1 MFLVSKKSSSFVNL
15 SFIFFYQIRTERDS
29 TSAED
34 NILHFLQACNGLGV
48 VKVSWLIY
56 FNFITPSLLSLP
68 VPPSLPPCTSLSPS
82 LYLPL
87 SLPVPPSPPPCTSLS
102 PSLYLPLPLSPYQ
115 IFRLGD
121 LTDSKRD
128 FAPVL
133 VTLQEL
139 YRIAEG

>member
-1 MFLVSKKSSSFVNL
+1 MFLVSQKSSSFVSL
-15 SFIFFYQIRTERDS
+15 GFIFFYQIKTERDS

-48 VKVSWLIY
+48 VKVSLLIHFY
-56 FNFITPSLLSLP
+56 FITSL
-68 VPPSLPPCTSLSPS
+68 PPSLPIPSSLPSCTSLSS
-82 LYLPL
+82 
-87 SLPVPPSPPPCTSLS
+87 S
-102 PSLYLPLPLSPYQ
+102 YQ

-133 VTLQEL
+133 ATLQEL
-139 YRIAEG
+139 YRIAEGQFVIFYRINYKILSVSYIISC